1 MPVRPFHPKRKRGWK
16 TLAKARLSE
25 RSSYK
30 ESQAR
35 RAGRSAR
42 PTIDRTLQVLAHIAA
57 AGRPLALAELTEALS
72 LPKSTASRIC
82 EKLRRGGYLVYE
94 PGGRQ
99 TAIGPRLFR
108 LGLDIVRNSGA
119 SSRRH
124 AVLAELV
131 DEIGETCNLTTLAG
145 SDVLYLDRVE
155 TRWPL
160 RLALEPGSRVPLHCT
175 ASGKLFLSAM
185 KTGDLASM
193 LDHIPLTAETSRS
206 LTTRPRLMREL
217 KRIAARGYSLDNE
230 EFIAGLVAVA
240 VPVMDRRGEMVAAL
254 ACHAPVARLDLR
266 KAVALV
272 PRLRQ
277 AATRIGATAGSAPP

>member
-1 MPVRPFHPKRKRGWK
+1 MS
-16 TLAKARLSE
+16 KARSPD
-25 RSSYK
+25 RSSRK
-30 ESQAR
+30 DTQSR
-35 RAGRSAR
+35 RAGRKAR
-42 PTIDRTLQVLAHIAA
+42 PSTDRSLQVLAHVAA
-57 AGRPLALAELTEALS
+57 AGRPLALAELSEELS

-82 EKLRRGGYLVYE
+82 EKLRRGGYLVHE
-94 PGGRQ
+94 PGSRQ
-99 TAIGPRLFR
+99 TVIGPRLFR
-108 LGLDIVRNSGA
+108 LGLDVVRNSGA

-131 DEIGETCNLTTLAG
+131 DDIGETCNITTLAG

-175 ASGKLFLSAM
+175 ASGKLFLSVMQPHERDA
-185 KTGDLASM
+185 L
-193 LDHIPLTAETSRS
+193 LDHLPLSAETART
-206 LTTRPRLMREL
+206 LTTRPRLLREL
-217 KRIAARGYSLDNE
+217 KRISDRGYSLDNE

-240 VPVMDRRGEMVAAL
+240 VPVMDSRGEMLAAL

-266 KAVALV
+266 KAIALV

-277 AATRIGATAGSAPP
+277 AAARIGATTASAGP